1 MLHVGCKQI
10 RLYVYT
16 TMCLHHVPWYA
27 KRATGIQTV
36 ASSEPEVYKPGAG
49 NHWRVVCVG
58 AVPLKPSN
66 HAITLHFVT
75 QFNLRK
81 ETLFRGLK
89 IGLCS
94 RTFVAL
100 NLESVGFLI
109 IKTGHTTMSITQ
121 QQGSHPAAL
130 YTLFKTRLWCTCT
143 FKPNKEVPLG
153 AKYYIMDNLRWSILP
168 RYQFRFECFINS
180 SADNTVSV
188 SKLTPFRCS
197 GSWLTFTQVINRAEN
212 QDILF
217 LSKCGCLSFTRRFL
231 WTAVGK

>member
-75 QFNLRK
+75 LFNLRK
-81 ETLFRGLK
+81 ETLFRGLN
-89 IGLCS
+89 IGLCP
-94 RTFVAL
+94 RTFVTL
-100 NLESVGFLI
+100 NLESVSFLI
-109 IKTGHTTMSITQ
+109 LKTGHTIMSAAQ

-130 YTLFKTRLWCTCT
+130 YIRLSQISKCPQE
-143 FKPNKEVPLG
+143 PN
-153 AKYYIMDNLRWSILP
+153 IILRIFSGGQSCHL
-168 RYQFRFECFINS
+168 INS
-180 SADNTVSV
+180 VLSTSFPTDNTVSV
-188 SKLTPFRCS
+188 
-197 GSWLTFTQVINRAEN
+197 
-212 QDILF
+212 
-217 LSKCGCLSFTRRFL
+217 
-231 WTAVGK
+231 

>member
-1 MLHVGCKQI
+1 MKTTREFICIPCCILLNKTKIKGICIKPLYLPTLTGHAWSVANTPV

-81 ETLFRGLK
+81 ETLFRGLN

-100 NLESVGFLI
+100 NLESVSFLV
-109 IKTGHTTMSITQ
+109 KQPVTPQCRPRSSKDHTLQHCIPCLRQDS
-121 QQGSHPAAL
+121 GAHV
-130 YTLFKTRLWCTCT
+130 RLSQ
-143 FKPNKEVPLG
+143 
-153 AKYYIMDNLRWSILP
+153 IR
-168 RYQFRFECFINS
+168 
-180 SADNTVSV
+180 
-188 SKLTPFRCS
+188 
-197 GSWLTFTQVINRAEN
+197 
-212 QDILF
+212 
-217 LSKCGCLSFTRRFL
+217 KCP
-231 WTAVGK
+231 